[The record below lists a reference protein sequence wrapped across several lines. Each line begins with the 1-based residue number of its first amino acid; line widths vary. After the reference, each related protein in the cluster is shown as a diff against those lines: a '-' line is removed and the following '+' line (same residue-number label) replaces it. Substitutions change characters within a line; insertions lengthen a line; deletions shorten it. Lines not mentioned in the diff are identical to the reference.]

1 MGSGWGKTAEKR
13 GLKVQSPISG
23 TGVILESKKKTDVG
37 RNVLMADM
45 FSTSHSIQEK
55 LHKRKHDLQDAF
67 KFVGGGPKNYG
78 YTRGSTI

>member
-23 TGVILESKKKTDVG
+23 TWVILESKEKRPHVG
-37 RNVLMADM
+37 KNVLMADM
-45 FSTSHSIQEK
+45 FSTSHSIQEE
-55 LHKRKHDLQDAF
+55 LHKRKQDLG
-67 KFVGGGPKNYG
+67 FVGGGPKNYG